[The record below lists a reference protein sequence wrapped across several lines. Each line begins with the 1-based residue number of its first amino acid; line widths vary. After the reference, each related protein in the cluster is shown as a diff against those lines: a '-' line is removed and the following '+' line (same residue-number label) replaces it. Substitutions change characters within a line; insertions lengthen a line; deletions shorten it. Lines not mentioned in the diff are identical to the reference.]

1 MKRILFAA
9 LAIVFVLSACVIPA
23 FAEEALV
30 SYKLIPQGGE
40 WTTTPYEGFD
50 ITVNVTENE
59 AVFKADAYWPCA
71 DRMYSDEEII
81 TVSIDDYS
89 LVYDFTVEV
98 GQTNINFYLTDGFGS
113 SASYTI
119 CNNTLG
125 NVGYDAGSGDLHAGT
140 YTGVIRLTDFVNS
153 NKFYKNEAFPSG
165 IITENNELIFTGIQ
179 IYSVNGATVTINKLD
194 LVPNE
199 EAGDPTYSGGSEDV
213 SEEESEAV
221 SEEESEAVSEEES
234 KTESKEE
241 SKTESKTESA
251 DASATES
258 TAAEEEEGGLST
270 GALIAIIAAAVVVIA
285 VVVIL
290 IVKKKK

>member
-1 MKRILFAA
+1 MKRTLFAV
-9 LAIVFVLSACVIPA
+9 LAIVFVLSACLFPA
-23 FAEEALV
+23 FAEEPELV
-30 SYKLIPQGGE
+30 SYMLIPQGGE

-50 ITVNVTENE
+50 ITVNVTETE

-125 NVGYDAGSGDLHAGT
+125 NVGYDAGSGDLHAGS

-153 NKFYKNEAFPSG
+153 TKFYHSEEFPAG

-179 IYSVNGATVTINKLD
+179 VYSVNGSTVTIRKLD
-194 LVPNE
+194 LVPND

-221 SEEESEAVSEEES
+221 SEAVSEEES

-258 TAAEEEEGGLST
+258 TATDEEEGGLST
-270 GALIAIIAAAVVVIA
+270 GVLIAIIAAAVVVIA
-285 VVVIL
+285 VVVIV

>member
-1 MKRILFAA
+1 MKRILFAV
-9 LAIVFVLSACVIPA
+9 LATVFVLSACIVPV

-30 SYKLIPQGGE
+30 SYTLIPQGGE

-50 ITVNVTENE
+50 ITVNVTENN

-81 TVSIDDYS
+81 VVSIDDYS
-89 LVYDFTVEV
+89 LVYDFTVDV
-98 GQTNINFYLTDGFGS
+98 GQTNINFFLTDGFGS
-113 SASYTI
+113 NASYTI

-125 NVGYDAGSGDLHAGT
+125 NVGFDAGSGDLHAGT
-140 YTGVIRLTDFVNS
+140 YTGVVRLTDFVNS
-153 NKFYKNEAFPSG
+153 NKFFRNEEFPSG
-165 IITENNELIFTGIQ
+165 IITANNELIFTGIQ
-179 IYSVNGATVTINKLD
+179 VYSVNGATVTVNKLD
-194 LVPNE
+194 LIPNE
-199 EAGDPTYSGGSEDV
+199 EAGEPTYSGGSEDV

-221 SEEESEAVSEEES
+221 SEVVSEEES

-258 TAAEEEEGGLST
+258 TAAEEEDGGLST